1 MYYRKLVKE
10 SVTLIFENSPRE
22 LKEKQFFNTYVHIG
36 EKNAIPDW
44 GWICF
49 RNSISSRL
57 TNLRKVTIL
66 KVKRKRRRIDALWRM
81 NAI

>member
-1 MYYRKLVKE
+1 MSILG
-10 SVTLIFENSPRE
+10 
-22 LKEKQFFNTYVHIG
+22 KQ
-36 EKNAIPDW
+36 NAIPDW

-49 RNSISSRL
+49 MNSISSRL

-66 KVKRKRRRIDALWRM
+66 KVKRKRRGIDALCIM

>member
-22 LKEKQFFNTYVHIG
+22 LKEKQFLIHMSILR
-36 EKNAIPDW
+36 KQNAIPDW

-66 KVKRKRRRIDALWRM
+66 KVKRKRRRIDALWRV

>member
-10 SVTLIFENSPRE
+10 SVTLIFENSPRK
-22 LKEKQFFNTYVHIG
+22 LKEKQFFNTYVHI
-36 EKNAIPDW
+36 EKTKCNTGL

-66 KVKRKRRRIDALWRM
+66 KVKSKRRGIDALWRM